1 MGFKLSLI
9 LGGLLVV
16 TVAGSAW
23 DIDYQADQITTLK
36 GNQIFLE
43 TEIQKQNES
52 IERYLEQQKNQQ
64 VQLDQLESEKRAAME
79 DVNRLR
85 KTFAKHDL
93 DKLALAKPGLI
104 QNRINKASARV
115 MATLEEITNP
125 NQFDEKPIT
134 N

>member
-1 MGFKLSLI
+1 MGIKLSII

-16 TVAGSAW
+16 SIAGSAW
-23 DIDYQADQITTLK
+23 YIDYQADQITTLK
-36 GNQIFLE
+36 GNQIVLE

-104 QNRINKASARV
+104 ENRINKASARV
-115 MATLEEITNP
+115 MATLEKITNP
-125 NQFDEKPIT
+125 NQFDEKPTT

>member
-16 TVAGSAW
+16 TIAGSAW
-23 DIDYQADQITTLK
+23 YIDYQADQITTLK
-36 GNQIFLE
+36 GNQIVLE

-52 IERYLEQQKNQQ
+52 IERFLEQQKNQQ

-125 NQFDEKPIT
+125 TQFDEKPTT

>member
-1 MGFKLSLI
+1 MGIKLSLI
-9 LGGLLVV
+9 LGGLLFM
-16 TVAGSAW
+16 TIAGSAW
-23 DIDYQADQITTLK
+23 YIDYQADQIITLK
-36 GNQIFLE
+36 GNQIVLE

-104 QNRINKASARV
+104 QNKINKASARV
-115 MATLEEITNP
+115 MATLEEITDP
-125 NQFDEKPIT
+125 NQFDEKPT
-134 N
+134 VN